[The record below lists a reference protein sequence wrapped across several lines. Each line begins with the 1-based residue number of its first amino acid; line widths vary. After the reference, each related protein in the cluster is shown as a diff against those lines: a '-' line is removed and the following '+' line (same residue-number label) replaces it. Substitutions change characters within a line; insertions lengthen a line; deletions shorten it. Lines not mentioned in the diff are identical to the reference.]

1 MAKDPKSR
9 KNRRYSVLILL
20 LGLGLIAAGIIGIIT
35 SRSDSIAYKNSTD
48 IRKVDAVINAFST
61 REDESSGLVTETTF
75 KFDVSYVIDGK
86 TYKGRYEV
94 RVKARDLAEMY
105 YYGGLR
111 RDDTISIEVYKT
123 QKGSYKLS
131 PDEGS
136 GDILYYC
143 AAIPVGVVITAVM
156 AVDMIRK
163 KSAKQNA
170 DTPAKGG

>member
-1 MAKDPKSR
+1 MAKDPESR

-20 LGLGLIAAGIIGIIT
+20 LGLGLIATGIIGIIT
-35 SRSDSIAYKNSTD
+35 SRADSIAYKNSTD

-111 RDDTISIEVYKT
+111 RDDTISVEVYKT
-123 QKGSYKLS
+123 RKGSYKLS

-156 AVDMIRK
+156 AVDIIRK

-170 DTPAKGG
+170 DTPAKGE